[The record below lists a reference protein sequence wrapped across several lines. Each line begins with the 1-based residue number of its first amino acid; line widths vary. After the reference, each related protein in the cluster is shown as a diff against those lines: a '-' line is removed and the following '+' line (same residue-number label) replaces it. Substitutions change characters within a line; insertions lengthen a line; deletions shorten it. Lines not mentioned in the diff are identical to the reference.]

1 MSINLS
7 KDLENRINL
16 SKKEASIVIDKIG
29 LNNQKAQV
37 ILALDI
43 SGSMLGLLKNGKVQ
57 SAIERILP
65 LALNFDDDGSVE
77 FFPYHHGAFEHPNPI
92 TLNNIENFVK
102 NEVLSKYQLGATS
115 YEPVINLIR
124 KKLGKNTQK
133 SYSISSKSSGGFL
146 GFGKK
151 IEKEFGSENKPISAN
166 QPTYVLFLTDGDN
179 GDHAKTEDALREAS
193 NEEIFWQF
201 VGIGNAGFAF
211 LDKLD
216 NLSGRYIDNA
226 SFFQV
231 NDLDSISDNDLYS
244 RLLNEFPQWIKLAK
258 NKNIIK

>member
-7 KDLENRINL
+7 KELEDRINL

-43 SGSMLGLLKNGKVQ
+43 SGSMSSLLSSGKVQ
-57 SAIERILP
+57 RAIERILP

-77 FFPYHHGAFEHPNPI
+77 FFPYHHGGFEHPNPI
-92 TLNNIENFVK
+92 TLENIENFVQK
-102 NEVLSKYQLGATS
+102 EVLSKYQLGMTN
-115 YEPVINLIR
+115 YEPVISLIR
-124 KKLGKNTQK
+124 KKLGKDPQK
-133 SYSISSKSSGGFL
+133 SHAVSSTSSGGFL

-151 IEKEFGSENKPISAN
+151 TEKEFGTASKGVAAN
-166 QPTYVLFLTDGDN
+166 QPAYVLFLTDGDN

-201 VGIGNAGFAF
+201 VGIGTTGFAF
-211 LDKLD
+211 LEKLD
-216 NLSGRYIDNA
+216 NLSGRFIDNA

-231 NDLDSISDNDLYS
+231 NDLDAINDNELYS
-244 RLLNEFPQWIKLAK
+244 RLLHEFPQWLKLARD
-258 NKNIIK
+258 KNIIK

>member
-1 MSINLS
+1 MYF
-7 KDLENRINL
+7 
-16 SKKEASIVIDKIG
+16 
-29 LNNQKAQV
+29 
-37 ILALDI
+37 
-43 SGSMLGLLKNGKVQ
+43 LK
-57 SAIERILP
+57 
-65 LALNFDDDGSVE
+65 
-77 FFPYHHGAFEHPNPI
+77 FEKR
-92 TLNNIENFVK
+92 T
-102 NEVLSKYQLGATS
+102 
-115 YEPVINLIR
+115 
-124 KKLGKNTQK
+124 
-133 SYSISSKSSGGFL
+133 
-146 GFGKK
+146 
-151 IEKEFGSENKPISAN
+151 ENKTTSAN

-211 LDKLD
+211 LEKLD
-216 NLSGRYIDNA
+216 NLSCRYIDNA